1 MGYVILQ
8 KLILTIDSNVRA
20 QVLIDYLGFR
30 EKEENMEKGDIVM
43 TDHPDS
49 RSRNLVRSFGIV
61 QEITKVGDVII
72 ELADGSLIKRKF
84 QSIAV
89 YIQPPS
95 NWRELLTQQQI
106 VFSQPKNQMM
116 TRGSYPKQQNN

>member
-1 MGYVILQ
+1 MQ
-8 KLILTIDSNVRA
+8 
-20 QVLIDYLGFR
+20 
-30 EKEENMEKGDIVM
+30 KGDIVM
-43 TDHPDS
+43 ADHPDS
-49 RSRNLVRSFGIV
+49 RARKFIRSFGIV

-72 ELADGSLIKRKF
+72 EMADGSLIKRKF

-106 VFSQPKNQMM
+106 VFSQPGNQMM
-116 TRGSYPKQQNN
+116 ARGLYPKQRKN

>member
-1 MGYVILQ
+1 
-8 KLILTIDSNVRA
+8 LTIDSNVRA

-30 EKEENMEKGDIVM
+30 EKEKNMEKGDIVM

-116 TRGSYPKQQNN
+116 ARGSYPKQQNN

>member
-1 MGYVILQ
+1 MQI
-8 KLILTIDSNVRA
+8 
-20 QVLIDYLGFR
+20 
-30 EKEENMEKGDIVM
+30 GDMVM

-49 RSRNLVRSFGIV
+49 RSRNFIRFFGIV
-61 QEITKVGDVII
+61 QEFKKVGDVII

-95 NWRELLTQQQI
+95 NWRDLFEQQI
-106 VFSQPKNQMM
+106 VFSPPQQPMM
-116 TRGSYPKQQNN
+116 VRSSYTKQRHN

>member
-1 MGYVILQ
+1 
-8 KLILTIDSNVRA
+8 
-20 QVLIDYLGFR
+20 VLIDYLGFR
-30 EKEENMEKGDIVM
+30 EKEKNMEKGDIVM

-116 TRGSYPKQQNN
+116 ARGSYPKQQNN

>member
-8 KLILTIDSNVRA
+8 KLILTLDSNVRA

>member
-8 KLILTIDSNVRA
+8 KLIVTLDSNVRA